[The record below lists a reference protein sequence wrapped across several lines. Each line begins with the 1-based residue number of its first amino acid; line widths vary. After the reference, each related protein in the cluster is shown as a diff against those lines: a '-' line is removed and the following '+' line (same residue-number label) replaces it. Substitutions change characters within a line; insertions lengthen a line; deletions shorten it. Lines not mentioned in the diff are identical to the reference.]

1 MPPRNRK
8 LTRTDEHLDEV
19 LKFHLRRNH
28 DNKRVANS
36 FHKDFE
42 SFRSNLESLYL
53 HHSEYNEDGRIAE
66 DDEKLNFPGR
76 LEETKA
82 EVFPKL
88 MAESFQILF
97 FFRVKR
103 TGKIGL
109 RRLPN
114 AVERNSLIPSSHA
127 SLELVTSESSL
138 P

>member
-1 MPPRNRK
+1 M
-8 LTRTDEHLDEV
+8 
-19 LKFHLRRNH
+19 
-28 DNKRVANS
+28 
-36 FHKDFE
+36 HKMM
-42 SFRSNLESLYL
+42 R
-53 HHSEYNEDGRIAE
+53 
-66 DDEKLNFPGR
+66 NFPGR

-97 FFRVKR
+97 FFHVKR

-114 AVERNSLIPSSHA
+114 AVERISLIPSSHA
-127 SLELVTSESSL
+127 SHELVTTESSLPRRLGHVKLKRLLAPETTPGLELITSESSL